1 MPKLGTE
8 PGLRAYYLA
17 ATAARIGDE
26 MVGVAVVLLVLERTG
41 SPQLAGAV
49 AAAYLAPAVVS
60 GPLLGAWLDVTRYR
74 RAALATG
81 QVVLGSVMVALVAA
95 VGDAPA
101 WGTIMLTAAAGV
113 TVPMTSGGF
122 TSLLPRLVSRTLLPR
137 AHAVEGV
144 SFNAAAIVGP
154 ATAATAAAAISPA
167 AAVLAIVGF
176 AILSLGALAA
186 VPAETVRR
194 TGSTPGVHLTR
205 SVRRGLGHVVRSPAL
220 RSVTLATSTAFL
232 GLGTLTVAL
241 PLRADGL
248 AGEAAFGGYLF
259 AAIELGA
266 VVTALAWGRWHARW
280 KPERVVLASLAGMGL
295 VMFVWPLATAFAV
308 LLVLALA
315 AGLANGAGM
324 PALFT
329 TRQRHAPAELYAQ
342 VTMTGASLKLGAF
355 AVGAAL
361 GGQLV
366 AVLGVPAVL
375 ALAAAVQILAAGAG
389 AAAAHPR
396 PHAPQVPRRRR

>member
-1 MPKLGTE
+1 
-8 PGLRAYYLA
+8 
-17 ATAARIGDE
+17 
-26 MVGVAVVLLVLERTG
+26 
-41 SPQLAGAV
+41 
-49 AAAYLAPAVVS
+49 
-60 GPLLGAWLDVTRYR
+60 
-74 RAALATG
+74 
-81 QVVLGSVMVALVAA
+81 
-95 VGDAPA
+95 
-101 WGTIMLTAAAGV
+101 
-113 TVPMTSGGF
+113 
-122 TSLLPRLVSRTLLPR
+122 R

-220 RSVTLATSTAFL
+220 RRVSLATSTAFL

-248 AGEAAFGGYLF
+248 AGDAAFGGYLF

-295 VMFVWPLATAFAV
+295 
-308 LLVLALA
+308 
-315 AGLANGAGM
+315 
-324 PALFT
+324 
-329 TRQRHAPAELYAQ
+329 
-342 VTMTGASLKLGAF
+342 
-355 AVGAAL
+355 
-361 GGQLV
+361 
-366 AVLGVPAVL
+366 
-375 ALAAAVQILAAGAG
+375 
-389 AAAAHPR
+389 
-396 PHAPQVPRRRR
+396 